1 MDGTS
6 GGDYFLMTQETALP
20 VDSSKSK
27 RTTIKAGSENILR
40 WLAMIS
46 AGVTKSTQYFL
57 RSRKTEA
64 GVAPAKSDG
73 DHASIVADA
82 CEKATATSPTTQESV
97 TTPVTADARPDPI
110 APIALD
116 QDEIERRR
124 NLVRKLFNDFWNG
137 AHEKPVGFK
146 DRLDQAED
154 YLNER
159 LAANGEI
166 WQLDA
171 TTRTLLGLPARLNS
185 RDNVKN
191 PAARR

>member
-1 MDGTS
+1 VAPSLD
-6 GGDYFLMTQETALP
+6 ETALP

-27 RTTIKAGSENILR
+27 RTTIKAMAQNILR
-40 WLAMIS
+40 WLAVIS
-46 AGVTKSTQYFL
+46 AGATKSTQYFL
-57 RSRKTEA
+57 RSRKTDSVE
-64 GVAPAKSDG
+64 PAKSDG
-73 DHASIVADA
+73 DQASIVADA
-82 CEKATATSPTTQESV
+82 CEKAVPTSPTAQESF

-137 AHEKPVGFK
+137 ADEKPVGFT

-185 RDNVKN
+185 RDNGKN
-191 PAARR
+191 PAARC